1 MAYSAGESMEIKPER
16 PDSTSERKGSSS
28 ENIPIELD
36 QAAEP
41 TKSSDKSTARYTVF
55 SLRYRWFLTI
65 LLGYLCLASSLTAN
79 IYFPIISLLAQQYN
93 ASIQQ
98 INLTITLYIV
108 VQGIAPSVFSPLSDS
123 LGRRPVYLLSFAL
136 YTAASV
142 GLVVNTSSYAGLL
155 VLRAV
160 QSAGGSATLSLAYA
174 VVADYAVH
182 AERGRFLG
190 PMMAATNLGPNIGP
204 VIGGGAILATGQ
216 PRWAFV
222 ALVIFGGTSLG
233 LVALSMRET
242 NRTVVGNG
250 SVKPKGLWRA
260 WMDILPGRLCE
271 REPGVDD
278 QHTVDMEGKVEP
290 GTTKGLAAVSS
301 SLENIQTSVPT
312 GRGKLSFPNP
322 FLSLRLLLYKD
333 AFTVLYLAA
342 SPYGAWY
349 TITASIPLIYS
360 QEYHFND
367 LVVGCCYLAGGA
379 GILTGGFAAGRLMDR
394 NYAHTA
400 EKTGIAVD
408 RVRGTDVAAF
418 PIAAARARGSHVLV
432 VASTAGFVGY
442 GWAVQRRAHPAVSLV
457 LQYFLGTLC
466 TVLHQVYSALLV
478 DLFPGQP
485 GTAGASNNICRCA
498 VAAALVAILQ
508 PLVNAIGRG
517 WFFSLIG
524 LWHGLG
530 SIVGVLVLRTWSPG
544 WTATRLRATKP

>member
-1 MAYSAGESMEIKPER
+1 MENRREPA
-16 PDSTSERKGSSS
+16 DSISQRKGSPS
-28 ENIPIELD
+28 ENIPID
-36 QAAEP
+36 PVQAAEP
-41 TKSSDKSTARYTVF
+41 PESPDESTDRYTVF

-79 IYFPIISLLAQQYN
+79 IYFPLIHLLAQQYK
-93 ASIQQ
+93 ASIQE
-98 INLTITLYIV
+98 INLTITLYVV
-108 VQGIAPSVFSPLSDS
+108 VQGIAPSIFSPLSDS

-142 GLVVNTSSYAGLL
+142 GLVFNTSSYAALL
-155 VLRAV
+155 VLRAL

-204 VIGGGAILATGQ
+204 VIGGGAVLATGE

-233 LVALSMRET
+233 LIVLSMRET

-250 SVKPKGLWRA
+250 GVEPKGLWRA
-260 WMDILPGRLCE
+260 WMDNLPVRLCRGE
-271 REPGVDD
+271 LGGDGQQR
-278 QHTVDMEGKVEP
+278 VDMEGKGEP
-290 GTTKGLAAVSS
+290 GTTKGLAAASS
-301 SLENIQTSVPT
+301 SSGNSRTSVPT
-312 GRGKLSFPNP
+312 GRGKLSMPNP

-349 TITASIPLIYS
+349 TITASIPLIYG
-360 QEYHFND
+360 QEYQFND
-367 LVVGCCYLAGGA
+367 LAVGCCYLAGGA
-379 GILTGGFAAGRLMDR
+379 GILTGGFVAGKLMDR
-394 NYAHTA
+394 NYKHTA
-400 EKTGIAVD
+400 KKAGIPVD
-408 RVRGTDVAAF
+408 RVRGTDMAAF
-418 PIAAARARGSHVLV
+418 PIEAARSRGSNIILTI
-432 VASTAGFVGY
+432 STAGFVGY
-442 GWAVQRRAHPAVSLV
+442 GWAVQRHAHPAVSLV
-457 LQYFLGTLC
+457 LQYFPGMMC
-466 TVLHQVYSALLV
+466 TVLHQIYSALLV
-478 DLFPGQP
+478 DIFPDQP

-508 PLVNAIGRG
+508 PLVSVIGRG

-524 LWHGLG
+524 LWHGMG
-530 SIVGVLVLRTWSPG
+530 SVIGVLVLRRWAPG
-544 WTATRLRATKP
+544 WRRRG